1 MKTNNKKLF
10 GYILLLI
17 VLIAFA
23 IIAFVFIYK
32 THSERNI
39 YEDKNQEVVNELK
52 KYLSN
57 VQNEGALENIT
68 DNNRNEFDLQFE
80 GFNVIG
86 IIKIPKIN
94 LEYPILKQTSNTTMK
109 ISISRFWGKEV
120 NGYGNLSLAGHNNYD
135 GTMFG
140 KNKKLQIGDKVELT
154 DLTGKTIEYE
164 IKEIFKTDPNDT
176 SVLVTEDENVREV
189 TLITCSSGRAE
200 RLIIKAFAN

>member
-10 GYILLLI
+10 GYISLLFILI
-17 VLIAFA
+17 TFA

-57 VQNEGALENIT
+57 VQNEGTLENIT
-68 DNNRNEFDLQFE
+68 DNSRNKFDLQFE

-86 IIKIPKIN
+86 IIKIPKIE
-94 LEYPILKQTSNTTMK
+94 LEYPILEQTSNTTMK

-164 IKEIFKTDPNDT
+164 IKDIFKTDPNDT